1 MCAINMVCAWPVC
14 AFYVHATCMMCACPA
29 CAWCVPGVCLVCAW
43 HAQALFFLTPP
54 PPPGPHTCHAH
65 TTTHATATCRCC
77 RAITAVAA
85 CPSTIRGMRHT
96 HRCQCCRHTH
106 RCRRRCHTPHV
117 PPPCTRPRQSPLLPH
132 EPPRR
137 SAAAATACAAR
148 CRRCCRCAA
157 AAANVNIQSWLTS
170 AASNYVNQNVNIAK
184 RFHCFLARF
193 KISAMGEWNIIRR
206 KSTVKCDVKR
216 FRCF

>member
-1 MCAINMVCAWPVC
+1 MASVCIL
-14 AFYVHATCMMCACPA
+14 CACHMHDVCLPSMCLV
-29 CAWCVPGVCLVCAW
+29 CAWCVPGVCMAC
-43 HAQALFFLTPP
+43 
-54 PPPGPHTCHAH
+54 PGTVFYNPPHTCHAH

-148 CRRCCRCAA
+148 CHRCCRCAVA
-157 AAANVNIQSWLTS
+157 AAVAYACCI
-170 AASNYVNQNVNIAK
+170 
-184 RFHCFLARF
+184 
-193 KISAMGEWNIIRR
+193 
-206 KSTVKCDVKR
+206 
-216 FRCF
+216 

>member
-1 MCAINMVCAWPVC
+1 M
-14 AFYVHATCMMCACPA
+14 ACPHT
-29 CAWCVPGVCLVCAW
+29 V
-43 HAQALFFLTPP
+43 FSNPP
-54 PPPGPHTCHAH
+54 TCHAH
-65 TTTHATATCRCC
+65 TTTHTTATCRCC

-117 PPPCTRPRQSPLLPH
+117 PPPCTRPRQNPPLPH
-132 EPPRR
+132 EPSRR

-184 RFHCFLARF
+184 RFHCFWRALKLARW
-193 KISAMGEWNIIRR
+193 GEWNTIRR
-206 KSTVKCDVKR
+206 KSTVNTIVNNFVCKWIQCEPNTRLSYFFSVL
-216 FRCF
+216 

>member
-1 MCAINMVCAWPVC
+1 MG
-14 AFYVHATCMMCACPA
+14 YVDHS
-29 CAWCVPGVCLVCAW
+29 
-43 HAQALFFLTPP
+43 
-54 PPPGPHTCHAH
+54 H

-193 KISAMGEWNIIRR
+193 KISAMGGMEYYQEKIN
-206 KSTVKCDVKR
+206 C
-216 FRCF
+216 